1 MSSTYAKTPPTA
13 DEVKA
18 VIGADCTIESHNNE
32 GCRFSRDLTKD
43 EQASVEALFRGV
55 LRKIA

>member
-18 VIGADCTIESHNNE
+18 VIGPDCLLESFNNE
-32 GCRFSRDLTKD
+32 GCRVSRDLTKD

>member
-18 VIGADCTIESHNNE
+18 VLGPDCAIESHSNE
-32 GCRFSRDLTKD
+32 GCRFSRDLTD
-43 EQASVEALFRGV
+43 SEREAVEALYRGV